1 MSDNSYWNLLKS
13 SFIYE
18 LNLGKIE
25 NLKNNIIGVKKILEE
40 SIKIK
45 EKEDSIIVL
54 ISDIDIYSYFLSE
67 MYKPLNLVKD
77 KIKNL
82 YEQLDKIKIFVEFNK
97 NEENLEKEENLNEYS
112 REDDNYYEDI
122 TENDISYDIKNI
134 LTLDGYKNSKSEED
148 LEIDNKINNDND
160 IKNKLWISGFSE
172 DFAIEK
178 FMVGENSKLAYEI
191 SKSII
196 DDYKLNFKNQQKL
209 SKNPYLIFGVP
220 GVGKTHLAKA
230 IGIELIRINPKIMI
244 RYFTAEEFTTD
255 FTKNLIQRDL
265 TKLREEYRSLDAVI
279 IDDIQFFE
287 KIFGKGEGTIESE
300 FFHTFNTLY
309 EKNVRIIL
317 VSDKTPKQLNN
328 FNDRLTSRMS
338 SGIIAEIRKPEE
350 DTKFKILKNISKEKN
365 LNIDD
370 DKIRYIV
377 NNLMLSVRELIGFYE
392 TITVK
397 SQLLKQEITL
407 DMIIE
412 EIKIY
417 QSNKSN
423 KITADKIIQIVAEYY
438 EVSTDELKTKSKNDK
453 KLKAVK
459 MCMYLIKEILDLS
472 LSQIANKLNKENH
485 ATVSKSN
492 KKFEEELEKN
502 NELKLQYEELVDKIT
517 KEK

>member
-25 NLKNNIIGVKKILEE
+25 TLKNNVVEIKKILEE
-40 SIKIK
+40 DIKII
-45 EKEDSIIVL
+45 EKEDSIRVL

-82 YEQLDKIKIFVEFNK
+82 YEQLDRIKILVEYNK
-97 NEENLEKEENLNEYS
+97 SDESSKEKKEEYFTNEYGNEFDES
-112 REDDNYYEDI
+112 I
-122 TENDISYDIKNI
+122 ENDISYDIKNI
-134 LTLDGYKNSKSEED
+134 LTLDGYKNSKSEE
-148 LEIDNKINNDND
+148 EIAIDKKINDITD
-160 IKNKLWISGFSE
+160 IKNKLWLSGLSE
-172 DFAIEK
+172 DFSIEK
-178 FMVGENSKLAYEI
+178 FMVGENSKMAYEI

-196 DDYKLNFKNQQKL
+196 DDYRLDYKNQQKL

-230 IGIELIRINPKIMI
+230 IGIELIRINPEITI

-265 TKLREEYRSLDAVI
+265 IKLREEYRNLDAVI

-287 KIFGKGEGTIESE
+287 KVFGKGEGTIESE

-317 VSDKTPKQLNN
+317 ISDKTPRKLNN
-328 FNDRLTSRMS
+328 FSDRLTSRMS
-338 SGIIAEIRKPEE
+338 SGIMAEISKPEE

-365 LNIDD
+365 IMIDD

-377 NNLMLSVRELIGFYE
+377 NNLTVSVRELIGFYE

-397 SQLLKQEITL
+397 SQLLKKDITL
-407 DMIIE
+407 DMIME
-412 EIKIY
+412 ELKTY
-417 QSNKSN
+417 QDNKSN

-438 EVSTDELKTKSKNDK
+438 EVSTEELKTKSKNEN

-459 MCMYLIKEILDLS
+459 MCMYLMKEILDLT
-472 LSQIANKLNKENH
+472 LSNIANKLNKTNH
-485 ATVSKSN
+485 TTVSKSN
-492 KKFEEELEKN
+492 ALFEKELEKN
-502 NELKLQYEELVDKIT
+502 NEMKLEYEELVDKIT
-517 KEK
+517 KER